1 MTAEQRRADVM
12 RAAAG
17 AFAQGGYHG
26 TSTEDVARAAGISQP
41 YLFRLFPTKKALFI
55 ALIEHGFG
63 RVREAFSAAVGD
75 LTGEDAMHAMGE
87 QYGEMLRDRDS
98 LLLQL
103 HFYAACGDPEI
114 AEATR
119 REFGRLWREVVRLS
133 GASDED
139 MQAFF
144 AMGMLMNVIAAMDA
158 TSYGHDWVEACVP
171 PAWLALDADAGTSA
185 GTGADTATDPS
196 TG

>member
-17 AFAQGGYHG
+17 AFARGGYHG

-41 YLFRLFPTKKALFI
+41 YLFRLFPTKKVLFI
-55 ALIEHGFG
+55 ALIEHSFA
-63 RVREAFSAAVGD
+63 RVREAFTAAVGD

-87 QYGEMLRDRDS
+87 QYGEMLRDRDA

-103 HFYAACGDPEI
+103 HCYAACGDPEI
-114 AEATR
+114 ADATR

-133 GASDED
+133 GAGDED

-158 TSYGHDWVEACVP
+158 TSSGHDWVEACVP
-171 PAWLALDADAGTSA
+171 PAWIATDADTNSDSA
-185 GTGADTATDPS
+185 AH
-196 TG
+196 